1 MQVRNINK
9 LTIAALNAAAG
20 FQQRV
25 ADIRAAL
32 PAELLADKAVCADAL
47 RPGVAQYYGITL
59 ELKGTGRAVFP
70 KEHVDSDS
78 ARRALSRLVAAV
90 IGAES
95 QKGQDDVEIPAEL
108 LAAAAKLAKLA
119 NQYEG
124 ARKLASKAL
133 AAAFAA

>member
-9 LTIAALNAAAG
+9 LTIAALNAAAT

-32 PAELLADKAVCADAL
+32 PAATLADKTVCADAL
-47 RPGVAQYYGITL
+47 RPGVAQYYGIKL
-59 ELKGTGRAVFP
+59 DPKGTGRLVFP
-70 KEHVDSDS
+70 AAHADSET

-95 QKGQDDVEIPAEL
+95 SKASDDVEIPAEL
-108 LAAAAKLAKLA
+108 LAAARKLAKLA